1 LNVEN
6 CNNNKQIEKKRQ
18 GRVGWE
24 EKSRQ
29 EVR

>member
-6 CNNNKQIEKKRQ
+6 CYNDKQIEKKRQ

-24 EKSRQ
+24 EERRAGRK
-29 EVR
+29 